1 MTNLSGSPRL
11 FKGALVGFDLTNPIP
26 KVIPFQ
32 YNPETLTRSLE
43 PQMQGNEQA
52 GSTVGLRL
60 SGAAAESI
68 NLDVEMDAT
77 DQLEKG
83 KDIAI
88 NMGIYPQLSALEML
102 VYPASAMVI
111 ANTIML
117 AVGTIEIMPP
127 PPRLTLFI
135 WGQRRILPVN
145 ITSFSITEEAHDVNL
160 NPIRAKVSLGM
171 RVLTYSDLPATHP
184 GYHLYLAH
192 QVVKETMAGLSTGSS
207 LSNLLGTNI
216 KLLG

>member
-1 MTNLSGSPRL
+1 MTSFSGSPRL
-11 FKGALVGFDLTNPIP
+11 FKGAIVGFDLSNPIP

-32 YNPETLTRSLE
+32 YNPETLNRSLE
-43 PQMQGNEQA
+43 PQMQGNDQA

-68 NLDVEMDAT
+68 SLDIEMDAT

-83 KDIAI
+83 KEIAV

-102 VYPASAMVI
+102 VYPASSMVI

-127 PPRLTLFI
+127 PPRLTLFV

-145 ITSFSITEEAHDVNL
+145 ITSFSITEEAHDTNL
-160 NPIRAKVSLGM
+160 NPVRAKLSLGM
-171 RVLTYSDLPATHP
+171 RVLTYSDLPITHP

-192 QVVKETMAGLSTGSS
+192 QVVKETMATLGTGSS
-207 LSNLLGTNI
+207 LNNLLGTNV
-216 KLLG
+216 KLLS